1 MELHWRYTLLAGV
14 MSLTACGGS
23 EPPPE
28 PETLEPLIPP
38 SEALSKLSGFAGEY
52 RVIDARRA
60 SDVASSIPA
69 PFDAPIGESIE
80 FTRSGI
86 EMSGASCDDWRI
98 DPLEASVVPISS
110 DPNLIDLTLS
120 AADSPNSSGDQQE
133 HAGFVAICEG
143 EEVFRL
149 HKVDDRVLIMPTG
162 NSAINLILE
171 RPLTALQ
178 LKAYQAR
185 LKSMSLYDG
194 DLTGALD
201 EETLAASRS
210 WYIQRSQPDDT
221 EPIPLRP
228 AITENLLDTL
238 DVLSKN

>member
-1 MELHWRYTLLAGV
+1 MELHWRYALLAGV

-23 EPPPE
+23 EPPTK

-52 RVIDARRA
+52 RIIDARRA
-60 SDVASSIPA
+60 SDVSSSMPA
-69 PFDAPIGESIE
+69 PFEAPIGESIQ

-86 EMSGASCDDWRI
+86 EMKGASCEDWSVA
-98 DPLEASVVPISS
+98 PLDTSPIPILS
-110 DPNLIDLTLS
+110 DPNLVDLILP
-120 AADSPNSSGDQQE
+120 AADSPDSSGDQQE
-133 HAGFVAICEG
+133 HAGFVAVCEG
-143 EEVFRL
+143 EEVFRF
-149 HKVDDRVLIMPTG
+149 HKVDDRVLVMPTA

-171 RPLTALQ
+171 RPLSALQ

-201 EETLAASRS
+201 TETLAASRA
-210 WYIQRSQPDDT
+210 WYIQRAQPGDT
-221 EPIPLRP
+221 EPIPSRP

-238 DVLSKN
+238 DVLAKN